1 MRQAHLNSNPGA
13 TKDKGILYRQDQ
25 EGMPVGEVCKQ
36 SKHVSESVHEH
47 RGWRGDRL
55 ILTPIQ
61 VQQKTNELFKDKT
74 FLYFL
79 LTD

>member
-1 MRQAHLNSNPGA
+1 
-13 TKDKGILYRQDQ
+13 
-25 EGMPVGEVCKQ
+25 MPVGEVCKQ

-55 ILTPIQ
+55 ILIPIQ
-61 VQQKTNELFKDKT
+61 AQQKTNELFKDKA